1 MEAAKGYALN
11 RKEHKPLQVNPIKHS
26 QPMGAALAFMGIKNC
41 LPLMHASQGCASYT
55 KVFYTRHFNEPI
67 PMYNTSVTD
76 ITAVLDGGDYSI
88 LLSIENITK
97 KNKGM
102 KPELIGLHTTGL
114 TETKGDDV
122 RGVGMHIE
130 IPYCYVN
137 TPDYEGGMETGWAL
151 VAKALIAQHTAPAET
166 CKANKLLLLPH
177 VGIQPGEIEKIKAM
191 CEDFGFETLALPDLS
206 TSLDGYLSEGQGK
219 LGTGAIGID
228 DIVRLGDTET
238 VITIGHSMKVA
249 AKALQ
254 EKNPS
259 VFHVHF
265 DHLMGLDANDNFVA
279 ELMKVRQI
287 DPPPLIKR
295 WRGRLQDAMLDSHFL
310 IGAAHIVVTGEPDMC
325 IGICELLQSVG
336 GTIDAVVATNYS
348 PVLEKIKAP
357 HVFVGDLEDAVPF
370 FESADLVISN
380 FHTERILHMNEK
392 CHGGL
397 MLRGFPNYEEL
408 GNQLKSDQ
416 LYEGGCFCI
425 FEAANILRHVL
436 HSEPHLSEEEND
448 G

>member
-1 MEAAKGYALN
+1 MNADKTAHIDKHS
-11 RKEHKPLQVNPIKHS
+11 HKPLQVNPIKHS
-26 QPMGAALAFMGIKNC
+26 QPMGAALAFMGIRNS

-67 PMYNTSVTD
+67 AMYNTSVSD

-137 TPDYEGGMETGWAL
+137 TPDFEGGMESGWAL
-151 VAKALIAQHTAPAET
+151 TAKALIEQHTEPAVE
-166 CKANKLLLLPH
+166 CKPNKLLLLPH
-177 VGIQPGEIEKIKAM
+177 VSIQPGEIEKIKAV

-228 DIVRLGDTET
+228 DIKALGDTET
-238 VITIGHSMKVA
+238 VITIGHSMKIA
-249 AKALQ
+249 AEALQ
-254 EKNPS
+254 KKNAA
-259 VFHVHF
+259 VAHIHF

-279 ELMKVRQI
+279 ELMKIRHI
-287 DPPPLIKR
+287 DPTPSLKR

-310 IGAAHIVVTGEPDMC
+310 IGSSRFVVTGEPDMC
-325 IGICELLQSVG
+325 VGICALLQSVG
-336 GTIDAVVATNYS
+336 GTIEAVVATTYS
-348 PVLEKIKAP
+348 EALEHIEAGE
-357 HVFVGDLEDAVPF
+357 VFIGDLEDAAKH
-370 FESADLVISN
+370 FEHADLVISN
-380 FHTERILHMNEK
+380 FHAERLLHMNDK
-392 CHGGL
+392 SHAGL

-408 GNQLKSDQ
+408 GNQLKNDQ
-416 LYEGGCFCI
+416 LYEGSCFFL
-425 FEAANILRHVL
+425 FEASNILRRVK
-436 HSEPHLSEEEND
+436 HSQH
-448 G
+448 

>member
-1 MEAAKGYALN
+1 MESVPKMTVD
-11 RKEHKPLQVNPIKHS
+11 KHQHKPLQVNPIKHS
-26 QPMGAALAFMGIKNC
+26 QPMGAALAFMGIRNC

-67 PMYNTSVTD
+67 AMYNTSVSD

-137 TPDYEGGMETGWAL
+137 TPDFEGGMESGWAL
-151 VAKALIAQHTAPAET
+151 TAKALIDQHTRPASA
-166 CKANKLLLLPH
+166 CKPNKLLLMPH
-177 VGIQPGEIEKIKAM
+177 VSIQPGETEKLKEM
-191 CEDFGFETLALPDLS
+191 CESFGFETLALPDLS

-228 DIVRLGDTET
+228 DIVGLADTET
-238 VITIGHSMKVA
+238 VITVGWSMKIA
-249 AKALQ
+249 AEALQ
-254 EKNPS
+254 KKNPA
-259 VFHVHF
+259 VRHVHY
-265 DHLMGLDANDNFVA
+265 DHLMGLAANDNFVA
-279 ELMKVRQI
+279 ELMKIRHIEPAPMV
-287 DPPPLIKR
+287 KR

-310 IGAAHIVVTGEPDMC
+310 IGSSRFVVTGEPDMC

-336 GTIDAVVATNYS
+336 GTIDAVVATTYS
-348 PVLEKIKAP
+348 PVLEKIEAGK
-357 HVFVGDLEDAVPF
+357 VLVGDLEDAASF
-370 FESADLVISN
+370 FEGADLVISN
-380 FHTERILHMNEK
+380 FHAERLLHIDTK
-392 CHGGL
+392 SHAGL

-408 GNQLKSDQ
+408 GNQLKNDQ
-416 LYEGGCFCI
+416 LYEGSCFFL
-425 FEAANILRHVL
+425 FEAANLLRRVKHGEA
-436 HSEPHLSEEEND
+436 H
-448 G
+448 